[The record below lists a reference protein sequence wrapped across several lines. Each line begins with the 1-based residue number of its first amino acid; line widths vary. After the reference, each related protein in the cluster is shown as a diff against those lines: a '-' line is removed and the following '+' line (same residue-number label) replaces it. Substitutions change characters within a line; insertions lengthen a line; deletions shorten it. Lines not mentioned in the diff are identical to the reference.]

1 MKILNAG
8 RFAFPIEGTESF
20 CWMLHSYKMTS
31 SFLLTE
37 ASQSGR
43 EKDNLNKDV

>member
-1 MKILNAG
+1 MTILNAG

-20 CWMLHSYKMTS
+20 YWTLHSYKMTS
-31 SFLLTE
+31 SFLLSE
-37 ASQSGR
+37 ASQSGW